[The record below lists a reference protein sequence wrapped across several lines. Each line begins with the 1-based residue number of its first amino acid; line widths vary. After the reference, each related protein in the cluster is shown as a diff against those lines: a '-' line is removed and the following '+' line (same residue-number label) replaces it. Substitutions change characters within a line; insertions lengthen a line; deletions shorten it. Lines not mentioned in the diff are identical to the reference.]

1 MYNKLSESEYEYVTN
16 QYHVLIPENMSAIKI
31 LTH

>member
-1 MYNKLSESEYEYVTN
+1 MYNKLSESEYVTN